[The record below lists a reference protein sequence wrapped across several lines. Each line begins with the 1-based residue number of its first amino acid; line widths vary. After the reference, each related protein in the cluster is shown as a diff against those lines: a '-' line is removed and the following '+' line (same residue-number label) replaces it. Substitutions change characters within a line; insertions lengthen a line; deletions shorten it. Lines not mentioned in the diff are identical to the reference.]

1 MAATRMRACVMAV
14 TALAVAVLA
23 VAPTAQTPRLGST
36 DVPEMLRQRG
46 IVGYADRLSVQPG
59 ETIRFMVSSEQ
70 PRYRADIVRLIHGD
84 ANPNGPGFKEA
95 EIDTPMSGEYDGRRQ
110 ELPFGSYV
118 RVPDN
123 PVLRLRGSFT
133 LTAWIAPTTP
143 GVSFGE
149 RSAQGIVTKWSADE
163 ESGYGVFI
171 DEDGRLGL
179 RLGGEDGATETL
191 HADTPLR
198 AWRSA
203 IPGAARPRPHGV
215 LRAADP
221 G

>member
-1 MAATRMRACVMAV
+1 MAV

-36 DVPEMLRQRG
+36 DVPEMLRERG
-46 IVGYADRLSVQPG
+46 IVGYTDRLSVQPG
-59 ETIRFMVSSEQ
+59 ETIRFMVSSEL

-84 ANPNGPGFKEA
+84 ANLNGPGFKEA
-95 EIDTPMSGEYDGRRQ
+95 EIDTPVSGEYDGRRQ

-118 RVPDN
+118 LVPDN

-143 GVSFGE
+143 GVAFGE
-149 RSAQGIVTKWSADE
+149 RSAQGIVTKWSAAE
-163 ESGYGVFI
+163 QGGYGVFI
-171 DEDGRLGL
+171 DQDGRLAL
-179 RLGGEDGATETL
+179 RLGGADGTTETL
-191 HADTPLR
+191 HAELPLR

-215 LRAADP
+215 PTVWYFAWR
-221 G
+221 